1 MLGAI
6 LDFFQG
12 LRNEA
17 PPTVSPDQEGFLYL
31 REGRYDPELNKRV
44 KKIIVVN
51 ASEFAVYVDSHYDVQ
66 FLINKEIDITEFGKV
81 QTQVTYLEQASTFLK
96 GEREA
101 LLHVR
106 SLLGEAY
113 SQVLSTGKS
122 DDAAEPLALARAV
135 LAQKSQ
141 DVSYG
146 WYFQSALVTCV
157 LLAFA
162 GLLLWVS
169 RQKPCVTTYLG
180 ETAFELMLCAIAGA
194 IGALFSISSRAGHI
208 SLNALAGKRSHEL
221 EAHARL
227 FAGMLSASL
236 LVMALKSKLI
246 LAPVADGHN
255 HLTTLLLLSALAGIS
270 ERVIPSLV
278 SRFEESM
285 KRTEKELE
293 ERGKAPHSVSA
304 EKSSPAQHTT
314 AHELTKSNASA
325 ETHSGSPGDGGDK
338 ETVENPRAGPD

>member
-6 LDFFQG
+6 RDFFQG
-12 LRNEA
+12 PRNEA
-17 PPTVSPDQEGFLYL
+17 PPTVSPDEERFLYL

-44 KKIIVVN
+44 KKVIIVN

-66 FLINKEIDITEFGKV
+66 FLINKEINVTEFGKV

-122 DDAAEPLALARAV
+122 DAAAEPLALARAV

-146 WYFQSALVTCV
+146 WYFQSALMTCV
-157 LLAFA
+157 LLAFL
-162 GLLLWVS
+162 GSLLWFS
-169 RQKPCVTTYLG
+169 RHKPCVTTYLG
-180 ETAFELMLCAIAGA
+180 ETAFELTLCAIAGA
-194 IGALFSISSRAGHI
+194 IGALFSISSRASHL

-246 LAPVADGHN
+246 LAPLADGHG

-293 ERGKAPHSVSA
+293 ERGKAPHSVGA
-304 EKSSPAQHTT
+304 EKSSPAQHAT
-314 AHELTKSNASA
+314 AQDPLKSTVSA
-325 ETHSGSPGDGGDK
+325 EANSGSSGDVGDK
-338 ETVENPRAGPD
+338 EAMENPSAGPN